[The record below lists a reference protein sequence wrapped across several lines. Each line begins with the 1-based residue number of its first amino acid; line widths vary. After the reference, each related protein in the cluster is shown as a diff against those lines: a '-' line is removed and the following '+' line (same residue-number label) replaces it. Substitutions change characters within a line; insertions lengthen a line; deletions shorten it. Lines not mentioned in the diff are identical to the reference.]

1 MSKLSRLPKPSR
13 LLQRLL
19 LSIPTLILV
28 SMVVFSLLAVL
39 PGDPVAAIL
48 GMESTPEA
56 AAALRLKLGLDDP
69 LLVQYG
75 RWLWAVLHGDLGR
88 SFIDNTPVADALW
101 QRLPVTIE
109 LAVGSFLVALVIAV
123 PAGILSAARPRGWAN
138 AIGTLIALFG
148 MSVPHFWLGMMFI
161 ILFAVK
167 LGWLPA
173 SGFVPLSQDW
183 QANLIA
189 MIMPMVVTG
198 LRESAILMRM
208 VRSSLLEVLNED
220 YIRTAFSKGLRDW
233 QVVLGH
239 ALRNALIPVV
249 TASGLMV
256 SGMLGGLVIT
266 ESIFGIPGMGK
277 MIVDAIFQ
285 RDYVTVQAG
294 VLAATVMVVLVNL
307 CVDLLYSVI
316 DPRIAR

>member
-1 MSKLSRLPKPSR
+1 MQKLLKRLA
-13 LLQRLL
+13 
-19 LSIPTLILV
+19 LSIPTLVLV
-28 SMVVFSLLAVL
+28 SIVVFSLLAVL

-48 GMESTPEA
+48 GMEATPEA

-69 LLVQYG
+69 LLVQY
-75 RWLWAVLHGDLGR
+75 WHWIWAVLHGDLGR

-109 LAVGSFLVALVIAV
+109 LALGSFVVAVLIAV
-123 PAGILSAARPRGWAN
+123 PAGILSAARPRGLAN
-138 AIGTLIALFG
+138 AVGTFIALFG

-173 SGFVPLSQDW
+173 SGFVPLSEDW
-183 QANLIA
+183 QANLLA
-189 MIMPMVVTG
+189 MLMPMVVTG
-198 LRESAILMRM
+198 LREAAILMRM

-239 ALRNALIPVV
+239 ALRNAMIPVV

-294 VLAATVMVVLVNL
+294 VLAATVMVVIVNL

>member
-1 MSKLSRLPKPSR
+1 MATTIKLPKLAR
-13 LLQRLL
+13 RLL
-19 LSIPTLILV
+19 LSVPTLLLV

-48 GMESTPEA
+48 GMEATPEA

-109 LAVGSFLVALVIAV
+109 LAIGSFLVAVIIAV

-148 MSVPHFWLGMMFI
+148 MSVPHFWLGMLFI

-173 SGFVPLSQDW
+173 SGFVPLSVDW
-183 QANLIA
+183 HANLIA

-239 ALRNALIPVV
+239 ALRNAMIPVV

-294 VLAATVMVVLVNL
+294 VLAATVMVVIVNL

>member
-1 MSKLSRLPKPSR
+1 MATTIKLPKLAR
-13 LLQRLL
+13 RLL
-19 LSIPTLILV
+19 LSIPTLLLV

-48 GMESTPEA
+48 GMEATPEA

-109 LAVGSFLVALVIAV
+109 LAIGSFLVAVIIAV

-138 AIGTLIALFG
+138 AIGTLVALFG
-148 MSVPHFWLGMMFI
+148 MSVPHFWLGMLFI

-173 SGFVPLSQDW
+173 SGFVPLSVDW
-183 QANLIA
+183 HANLIA

-239 ALRNALIPVV
+239 ALRNAMIPVV

-294 VLAATVMVVLVNL
+294 VLAATVMVVIVNL

>member
-1 MSKLSRLPKPSR
+1 MPKLLKRILLVLPT
-13 LLQRLL
+13 LL
-19 LSIPTLILV
+19 LVSIVI
-28 SMVVFSLLAVL
+28 FSLLAIP
-39 PGDPVAAIL
+39 PGDPVTAIL
-48 GMESTPEA
+48 GQEATPEA
-56 AAALRLKLGLDDP
+56 ALALRAQLGLDDP
-69 LLVQYG
+69 LYVQYF
-75 RWLWAVLHGDLGR
+75 RWLWAALHGDLGR
-88 SFIDNTPVADALW
+88 SFVDHTPVADALL

-109 LAVGSFLVALVIAV
+109 LALGSFAIAVLIAV
-123 PAGILSAARPRGWAN
+123 PAGILAAARPRSIAN
-138 AIGTLIALFG
+138 YLSTLGALFG

-161 ILFAVK
+161 VLFAVK

-173 SGFVPLSQDW
+173 SGYVPFSEDW
-183 QANLIA
+183 RGNLLA
-189 MIMPMVVTG
+189 MLMPMLATG

-220 YIRTAFSKGLRDW
+220 YIRTAFSKGLKDW
-233 QVVLGH
+233 QVVIGH
-239 ALRNALIPVV
+239 ALRNAMIPVV

-294 VLAATVMVVLVNL
+294 VLAAALMVVIVNL
-307 CVDLLYSVI
+307 AVDLLYGMI
-316 DPRIAR
+316 DPRIAREYA

>member
-1 MSKLSRLPKPSR
+1 MPKLLK
-13 LLQRLL
+13 RLL
-19 LSIPTLILV
+19 LSLPTLLLV

-48 GMESTPEA
+48 GMEATPEA

-75 RWLWAVLHGDLGR
+75 HWLWAVLHGDLGR

-109 LAVGSFLVALVIAV
+109 LAIGSFLVAVIIAV

-148 MSVPHFWLGMMFI
+148 MSVPHFWLGMLFI

-173 SGFVPLSQDW
+173 SGFVPLSVDW
-183 QANLIA
+183 HANLIA

-239 ALRNALIPVV
+239 ALRNAMIPVL

-294 VLAATVMVVLVNL
+294 VLAATVMVVIVNL
-307 CVDLLYSVI
+307 GVDLLYSVI
-316 DPRIAR
+316 DPRISR

>member
-1 MSKLSRLPKPSR
+1 MLKLPKF
-13 LLQRLL
+13 LQRLL
-19 LSIPTLILV
+19 LSLPTLLLV

-48 GMESTPEA
+48 GMEATPEA

-88 SFIDNTPVADALW
+88 SFIDNTPVAEALW

-109 LAVGSFLVALVIAV
+109 LALGSFLVAVVIAV

-148 MSVPHFWLGMMFI
+148 MSVPHFWLGMLFI

-173 SGFVPLSQDW
+173 SGFVPLSVDW
-183 QANLIA
+183 HANLIA
-189 MIMPMVVTG
+189 MVMPMVVTG

-239 ALRNALIPVV
+239 ALRNALIPVL

-294 VLAATVMVVLVNL
+294 VLAATVMVIVVNL